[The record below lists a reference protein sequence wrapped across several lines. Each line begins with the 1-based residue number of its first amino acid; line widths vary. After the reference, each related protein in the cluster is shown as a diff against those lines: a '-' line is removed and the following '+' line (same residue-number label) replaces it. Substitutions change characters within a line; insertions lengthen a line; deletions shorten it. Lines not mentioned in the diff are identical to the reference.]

1 MPSLMPPLTLP
12 TYDIVIVG
20 AGPVGLALAAMLA
33 QRWGDKAYR
42 IALLEA
48 TPETPLQA
56 ADQRVLALS
65 EATRLRL
72 APFFFPED
80 AVPMHRIHVS
90 EQGALGRV
98 ELNAQALG
106 LPALG
111 WTVRYGTLVQGLWHT
126 VKNLGVTVLRPAR
139 ALSPVPKLA
148 NPTDWCAVQ
157 LEGGQTLTCAVRVDA
172 EGGMFEENTQARDIK
187 VNYEQNALVADV
199 DLVLDDWSWPQTG
212 FGRSPSQGWAFE
224 RFTPQGPLALLP
236 IQPLAMQ
243 PSALSHLGSKA
254 NAAPLRYSL
263 VWCGSPE
270 LTQRRL
276 AMSQAELQQHLH
288 AALGRRVR
296 ILAVGQRKSFGL
308 GLNWRRTLV
317 HGRCVAIGNAAQIL
331 HPVAGQ
337 GLNLGLRD
345 AQGLAHALSPVFMH
359 KPQALAEAL
368 AGFERARAPDRRC
381 VLALSHGLVKGFG
394 SPCSVAAGLRRALFQ
409 GLEALPPLKTE
420 FAQLMVY
427 GWLRG

>member
-1 MPSLMPPLTLP
+1 
-12 TYDIVIVG
+12 
-20 AGPVGLALAAMLA
+20 
-33 QRWGDKAYR
+33 
-42 IALLEA
+42 
-48 TPETPLQA
+48 
-56 ADQRVLALS
+56 
-65 EATRLRL
+65 
-72 APFFFPED
+72 
-80 AVPMHRIHVS
+80 
-90 EQGALGRV
+90 
-98 ELNAQALG
+98 
-106 LPALG
+106 
-111 WTVRYGTLVQGLWHT
+111 
-126 VKNLGVTVLRPAR
+126 
-139 ALSPVPKLA
+139 
-148 NPTDWCAVQ
+148 
-157 LEGGQTLTCAVRVDA
+157 VRVDA

-212 FGRSPSQGWAFE
+212 FGRPPGQRWAFE

-236 IQPLAMQ
+236 IQAVATQSVAMQ
-243 PSALSHLGSKA
+243 SSVLSHLGGKP
-254 NAAPLRYSL
+254 NAATLRYSL

-276 AMSQAELQQHLH
+276 AMSQAEIQQHLH

-296 ILAVGQRKSFGL
+296 ILAVGPRKSFAL

-317 HGRCVAIGNAAQIL
+317 QGRCVAIGNAAQIL

-345 AQGLAHALSPVFMH
+345 AQGLAHALGPMFMH

-394 SPCSVAAGLRRALFQ
+394 SPCPVAAGLRRALLQ
-409 GLEALPPLKTE
+409 GLEGFPPLKTE

-427 GWLRG
+427 GWVRG